1 MLSITRVAIS
11 SRALSMAPKFCAA
24 AAASNGSFRMMS
36 LEADLNKKEKV
47 EEDRYIRQKEHE
59 LYLARK
65 AKADAEAASRE
76 LSEVEV
82 VAKKIHDDTVSEVF
96 GVLSKTGDK
105 VSDACVENIANWKI
119 GN

>member
-1 MLSITRVAIS
+1 MSSLLRSPTIRSSILRSIHLVSPT
-11 SRALSMAPKFCAA
+11 
-24 AAASNGSFRMMS
+24 ASVRSMS
-36 LEADLNKKEKV
+36 LASDFHKKEKV

-105 VSDACVENIANWKI
+105 VS
-119 GN
+119 